1 MPRVLLKVGRV
12 HRMRRNT
19 EIIRILLPAAA
30 PYLFTGVKLAS
41 AYSFIGIIAGEFILS
56 GGGLDYAIAYAY
68 EAFDNHTTYALK
80 LLVLVVATAIDR
92 RQVTEDGRRR
102 KNSERKAAKTT
113 GPVLRRSGVLSMLTP
128 SSRRRG
134 LANC

>member
-1 MPRVLLKVGRV
+1 LVPRVPLKVGRV

-68 EAFDNHTTYALK
+68 EASRQPHHIRAE
-80 LLVLVVATAIDR
+80 VARVGGGNGDR
-92 RQVTEDGRRR
+92 SQTSD
-102 KNSERKAAKTT
+102 
-113 GPVLRRSGVLSMLTP
+113 
-128 SSRRRG
+128 
-134 LANC
+134 

>member
-12 HRMRRNT
+12 HRVRRNT

-41 AYSFIGIIAGEFILS
+41 TYSFIGIIAGDILS
-56 GGGLDYAIAYAY
+56 GGGLDYAIAYAC